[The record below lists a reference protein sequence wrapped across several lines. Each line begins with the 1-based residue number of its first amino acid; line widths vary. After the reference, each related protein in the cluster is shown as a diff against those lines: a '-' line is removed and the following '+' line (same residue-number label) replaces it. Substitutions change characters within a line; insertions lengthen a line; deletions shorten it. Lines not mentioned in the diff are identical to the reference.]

1 MELPIYANTDIYLN
15 PGPYSRKAIEVI
27 GFSNSHTSTPPYA
40 GKTCYLKSEGAPM
53 SVFVNFFLF
62 LSFFFVV
69 DDMSVTDDNDDT
81 LPVSQNVRSVSPYLY
96 IFGHTART
104 YNGQRQIFLLSKN
117 TQSLC
122 VNGIRTHNDNVFV
135 FYKRVQCLKTHIY
148 GTRDECAKH
157 HS

>member
-1 MELPIYANTDIYLN
+1 
-15 PGPYSRKAIEVI
+15 
-27 GFSNSHTSTPPYA
+27 
-40 GKTCYLKSEGAPM
+40 M

-135 FYKRVQCLKTHIY
+135 FYKLVQLYSVWKHIY
-148 GTRDECAKH
+148 TALEMSVPNITPDVKIV
-157 HS
+157 